1 MKGKHTSLKYLL
13 TLIIFFLLTNLHAS
27 EKDWQIAAEGNKII
41 LIRHSIAPGGG
52 DPEGFNL
59 RDCKTQRNLSIE
71 GIKQSKKIG
80 ELFKEKKVP
89 IDKVLSSEWCRCKD
103 TAYYAFGTYK
113 IFKPLNS
120 TFTPP
125 FNSNEEKQVREIK
138 NYVRKWESKN
148 KNLILVTHYSII
160 NALTNSFP
168 SSGELILINRK
179 FKVLGRIKTN

>member
-89 IDKVLSSEWCRCKD
+89 IDKVLSSE
-103 TAYYAFGTYK
+103 
-113 IFKPLNS
+113 
-120 TFTPP
+120 
-125 FNSNEEKQVREIK
+125 
-138 NYVRKWESKN
+138 
-148 KNLILVTHYSII
+148 
-160 NALTNSFP
+160 
-168 SSGELILINRK
+168 
-179 FKVLGRIKTN
+179 